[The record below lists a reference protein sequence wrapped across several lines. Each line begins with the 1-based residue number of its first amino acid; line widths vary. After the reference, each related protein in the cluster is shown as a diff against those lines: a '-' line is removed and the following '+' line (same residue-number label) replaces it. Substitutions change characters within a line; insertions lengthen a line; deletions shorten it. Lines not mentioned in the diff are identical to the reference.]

1 MAKPIRIGVIG
12 VGFGARVHI
21 PAYKSE
27 GLDVVAVCS
36 RREKR
41 AIETAERFGIPNAFT
56 DYRSMLKMD
65 GLDAAAVV
73 TPQEFHHAVVMDVLA
88 ARKHV
93 ICEKPFATTLGDARE
108 MWQAAEAARVTH
120 MIAHEFRFSPA
131 RARVKELIDEGYL
144 GPLHSA
150 FITIARGAR
159 PGARAHN
166 PSRDDAELGGGLLWS
181 QGSHNVDCLRHWFGE
196 VAWVSGKV
204 FTHLGERTTDAGAR
218 VQTTADDAFAM
229 TLGFVDG
236 GWASLTATSAA
247 SHGSGVRVE
256 VYGRDGTLVTPQP
269 NVGSPNP
276 PPHAKL
282 LGAKAGDDGLADLPI
297 PERLDPYNDEGH
309 DGLMP
314 TRLLAREFVRGIEQG
329 VSPAPTFY
337 DGYRCQQVLHA
348 VRESSDSGRVIEIPP
363 EVHP

>member
-1 MAKPIRIGVIG
+1 MAQAVRIGVIG

-21 PAYKSE
+21 PAYQSE

-36 RREKR
+36 RREER
-41 AIETAERFGIPNAFT
+41 AIDAAERFGIPNAFT
-56 DYRSMLKMD
+56 DYRLMLKMD
-65 GLDAAAVV
+65 GLDAVAVV
-73 TPQEFHHAVVMDVLA
+73 TPQELHHEVAMDVLA

-93 ICEKPFATTLGDARE
+93 ICEKPFATTLDDARE
-108 MWQAAEAARVTH
+108 MWQTAEAAHVTH

-131 RARVKELIDEGYL
+131 RARAKELIDEGYL
-144 GPLHSA
+144 GPLHST
-150 FITIARGAR
+150 FISIARGAR
-159 PGARAHN
+159 PGARVYN

-204 FTHLGERTTDAGAR
+204 FTHNGERTTESGAT
-218 VQTTADDAFAM
+218 VQTTADDAFVT

-236 GWASLTATSAA
+236 GWASLSVSSAA

-256 VYGRDGTLVTPQP
+256 LYGRDGTLVTPHP

-282 LGAKAGDDGLADLPI
+282 LGAKVGDDGLADIPI
-297 PERLDPYNDEGH
+297 PERLDPYDDEGH

-314 TRLLAREFVRGIEQG
+314 MRLLAREFVRGIAEG
-329 VSPAPTFY
+329 VSPSPTFY
-337 DGYRCQQVLHA
+337 DGYRCQQVLQA
-348 VRESSDSGRVIEIPP
+348 VRESSESGRVIEIPP
-363 EVHP
+363 EVHA